1 VSGSRDIRFESV
13 WKSYPR
19 WGGAAGRTLR
29 GKLTRR
35 IPGGAVPRDRRW
47 ALQDI
52 SCTFP
57 SGLATGIIGANGAGK
72 STMLRLASGV
82 GAPTLGRI
90 LLPANTASVLNL
102 GYAFDATLSGRE
114 NAVTAA
120 LMSGMTAARARA
132 ALPQVLAFAELEA
145 FAEAPLRTYSDGMLL
160 RLAFGVIAQLR
171 PDALLLDEV
180 MAVGDLRFQ
189 DKCMDRIAEMRA
201 DGTTVVFASHSLEQV
216 QEQCDRAIWLQGGTL
231 RVHAEA
237 AEVIEAYETAMR
249 SETVDRT
256 PRATASSTT
265 DGLEL
270 GRNRLGSQEATID
283 SVRIA
288 GHEADLTIRS
298 GAAMSVR
305 MEINAP
311 QPIASPIAVVTV
323 QRAADGTICA
333 DLTSEASSVPLG
345 TLEGTCEVVLRFPR
359 LELVPGDYV
368 ADVGLYERSWAY
380 AYDLQLGAH
389 PFTVAGGGNHKGVY
403 LPAHGWTVER
413 R

>member
-19 WGGAAGRTLR
+19 WGGADARSWR

-35 IPGGAVPRDRRW
+35 IPGGAIPRDRRW

-82 GAPTLGRI
+82 GAATRGRI
-90 LLPANTASVLNL
+90 LLPTNTASVLNL
-102 GYAFDATLSGRE
+102 GYAFDATLSGKE
-114 NAVTAA
+114 NAVSAA
-120 LMSGMTAARARA
+120 LMSGMTTAQSRA
-132 ALPQVLAFAELEA
+132 ALPRVLAFAELEA
-145 FAEAPLRTYSDGMLL
+145 FADAPLRTYSDGMLL

-189 DKCMDRIAEMRA
+189 EKCMDRIAEMRA

-216 QEQCDRAIWLQGGTL
+216 QEQCDRAIWLQAGRL

-237 AEVIEAYETAMR
+237 AEVIEAYATAMR
-249 SETVDRT
+249 SETVHRT
-256 PRATASSTT
+256 PRATTGTT

-270 GRNRLGSQEATID
+270 GRNRLGSQEATIE

-288 GHEADLTIRS
+288 GHEAGLAIRS
-298 GAAMSVR
+298 GAAMEVR

-311 QPIASPIAVVTV
+311 KPIVSPIAVVTV
-323 QRAADGTICA
+323 QRAGDGTICA

-345 TLEGTCEVVLRFPR
+345 TLEGTCELVLRFPR
-359 LELVPGDYV
+359 LELAPGDYV
-368 ADVGLYERSWAY
+368 ADVGLYERSWTY

-389 PFTVAGGGNHKGVY
+389 AFTVDGAGNHKGVY